1 LYYSASGTGNF
12 SPYEG
17 GGYVP
22 IDEDGDTELNFVDG
36 FRNGKG
42 DPVITVSS
50 RGAAGKG
57 LLNHVT
63 FEDLTIDTQII
74 TYPNVYPASGQ
85 SGTYAPRATFK
96 IRDSL
101 VYFTGQEVKAT
112 GTSQNIVNIITT
124 NSISQVLEPDLEKI
138 NLQALENAVG
148 LEYKDRGFFA
158 LPVNSTENN
167 EIWYVDF
174 SRKNAWV
181 LRWTVAAKDM
191 WLYEDSDGYTHFC
204 VLVDNEILEF
214 TRRGSQTHQDN
225 GVAWRSNAGFSAL
238 VWDEDGITLGKM
250 RNMYIKLLQP
260 KGTVTAR
267 ATGVGRRGVQS
278 AVGEDSFT
286 VTTSY
291 TGYDSYVYDTV
302 EYDADPGQINSYGKS
317 VAVLRIKPKGLLNQL
332 SWDVGAS
339 TAGSDYLLSA
349 VNTRGWSSDELIMK
363 TL

>member
-1 LYYSASGTGNF
+1 
-12 SPYEG
+12 
-17 GGYVP
+17 
-22 IDEDGDTELNFVDG
+22 
-36 FRNGKG
+36 
-42 DPVITVSS
+42 
-50 RGAAGKG
+50 
-57 LLNHVT
+57 
-63 FEDLTIDTQII
+63 
-74 TYPNVYPASGQ
+74 
-85 SGTYAPRATFK
+85 
-96 IRDSL
+96 